1 MVYKAPTIFCSSA
14 TSSPLV
20 IRPSF
25 PLLSSLRAFAHAN
38 HFVGNTTPSF
48 YLVNSCSFTTPSGK
62 PSPTPPSLLLE
73 TFLLSMLM
81 VSAASSQT
89 PL

>member
-1 MVYKAPTIFCSSA
+1 MVWICHMVYKAPTIFCSSA

-48 YLVNSCSFTTPSGK
+48 YLVNSCSFTTPRGNLLQ
-62 PSPTPPSLLLE
+62 LLLHSYWR
-73 TFLLSMLM
+73 LSC
-81 VSAASSQT
+81 
-89 PL
+89 